1 MTQCLKSKATKLRYR
16 FLRVDEQWRQC
27 YQLMIHLENRPSLR
41 KRSEIFKNRKRVG
54 CGKPSPKNLIFRFSL
69 RLCRKSARQTI
80 HRQRLFCHSTI
91 QVQGVSSKS
100 YFNRDVAYFF
110 FTPKLALG
118 SAKLQL
124 CWHLGLSHPNKASFK
139 RRGRIEDVFVLRRLT
154 VHVWG
159 NPKMCIYQFT
169 YQKTLM
175 TFSLPWPEICNKTGN
190 SWSVKWIRDNWN
202 DPKRDTTASPSNY
215 AKGFK

>member
-1 MTQCLKSKATKLRYR
+1 MWRRKTKNKKKRYVTSLERRSALTLRDLRYLRQTLGMNRSGTKWNMKQKHNETILMTQCLKSKATKLRYR

-41 KRSEIFKNRKRVG
+41 KRSEIFNNRKRVG

-110 FTPKLALG
+110 YAQVSARLGQTPTLLA
-118 SAKLQL
+118 SR
-124 CWHLGLSHPNKASFK
+124 PF
-139 RRGRIEDVFVLRRLT
+139 
-154 VHVWG
+154 
-159 NPKMCIYQFT
+159 
-169 YQKTLM
+169 
-175 TFSLPWPEICNKTGN
+175 
-190 SWSVKWIRDNWN
+190 
-202 DPKRDTTASPSNY
+202 PS
-215 AKGFK
+215 